1 MTKAASF
8 RYAPLRPPPLSSSSS
23 SSGLLLAASLFPARL
38 SILSS
43 SVFPFHLRLR
53 PPPLSPTP
61 PPPRRGSSSSSSA
74 LFPARIEAKVLP
86 LLLSAILSP
95 PRPPPRP
102 PPLPSSGCCSS
113 FPFSLDRP
121 SPTPRPAFAR
131 TNDRPGLSPG
141 YFFRI
146 AGPGGA
152 GPDHDGHRWKA
163 PSGPRVAVGFDFS
176 DRVRASRKPGLN
188 ASPSSAWHAI
198 RGRKTASGAR
208 D

>member
-8 RYAPLRPPPLSSSSS
+8 RYAPLRPPLSSS

-43 SVFPFHLRLR
+43 SVSPFHLRLR
-53 PPPLSPTP
+53 PPPLSPS
-61 PPPRRGSSSSSSA
+61 PPRRGSSSSSSA
-74 LFPARIEAKVLP
+74 LFPARIEAKVLLP
-86 LLLSAILSP
+86 LLLSAVLSP

-131 TNDRPGLSPG
+131 TNDRPGLSPD
-141 YFFRI
+141 YFSGLRAREGPDPTMI
-146 AGPGGA
+146 GTVGKLRPGPGS
-152 GPDHDGHRWKA
+152 R
-163 PSGPRVAVGFDFS
+163 SGSIFQIGSGR
-176 DRVRASRKPGLN
+176 RENRA
-188 ASPSSAWHAI
+188 
-198 RGRKTASGAR
+198 
-208 D
+208 

>member
-1 MTKAASF
+1 MTKAASV

-74 LFPARIEAKVLP
+74 LFPARIEAKVLLP
-86 LLLSAILSP
+86 LLLSAVLSP

-131 TNDRPGLSPG
+131 TNDRPGLSPD
-141 YFFRI
+141 YFSGLR
-146 AGPGGA
+146 AREGPDRTMTGTVGKLRPGPGS
-152 GPDHDGHRWKA
+152 R
-163 PSGPRVAVGFDFS
+163 SGSIFQIGSGR
-176 DRVRASRKPGLN
+176 RENRA
-188 ASPSSAWHAI
+188 
-198 RGRKTASGAR
+198 
-208 D
+208 